1 MFLCHYYISG
11 IFIWYT
17 ILDDFMS
24 FWKLEATLIVK
35 IFEIVKPFVEPTTI
49 NSTFNFSEEK

>member
-1 MFLCHYYISG
+1 
-11 IFIWYT
+11 
-17 ILDDFMS
+17 MS

-49 NSTFNFSEEK
+49 NSTFNVSEEK